1 MPSETEPSPA
11 RGARGKCIKT
21 APAGYAP
28 DMREAGKDIGE
39 AKARVKRL
47 TGIPL
52 VIRVSEGRGRST
64 LIKGSIVAA
73 FPAVFTVRTEGGE
86 IRTFSYADVHTHG
99 VMFLRTYD
107 PDAEG

>member
-1 MPSETEPSPA
+1 MPNETAPPSHA
-11 RGARGKCIKT
+11 AHAAKGIKT

-28 DMREAGKDIGE
+28 GMREAGKDIGE

>member
-1 MPSETEPSPA
+1 
-11 RGARGKCIKT
+11 
-21 APAGYAP
+21 
-28 DMREAGKDIGE
+28 MREAGRDIGE

-73 FPAVFTVRTEGGE
+73 FPAVFTVRTESGE
-86 IRTFSYADVHTHG
+86 VRTFSYSAVHTRE
-99 VMFLRTYD
+99 VLLL
-107 PDAEG
+107 PDDKG